1 MTIDWSDIE
10 KWDYIVI
17 AVSSE
22 YFKKYPMVEH
32 DDIKQSLYQWFMEHP
47 NKLKEWEAIGEKDA
61 KNLIYRSLRN
71 QALDYCQRWKA
82 KSLGYEPSDV
92 FYYDVDVVEA
102 MLPAVLRGEHGVS
115 HKLNLGGPGRPPAPA
130 EGGNM
135 MAMMIEIDKAYRKLN
150 TEDRTVLFYKYA
162 ESLDYGSIATEMK
175 LGSEDAARMR
185 HNRAVKKLIA
195 RIGGFR
201 PWLDK
206 DLPDSEEDS
215 QDNLESVE
223 VEESESDGYESGAD
237 EKEESLKQ

>member
-1 MTIDWSDIE
+1 MNWSDIE
-10 KWDYIVI
+10 KWDYIVV

-32 DDIKQSLYQWFMEHP
+32 DDIKQSLYEWFAEHP

-82 KSLGYEPSDV
+82 KTLGYEVSDI

-115 HKLNLGGPGRPPAPA
+115 HKLNLGGPGKPPAPA

-185 HNRAVKKLIA
+185 HNRAIKKLIT

-201 PWLDK
+201 PWLDQ
-206 DLPDSEEDS
+206 DIPDKEESVD
-215 QDNLESVE
+215 DNLESE
-223 VEESESDGYESGAD
+223 VIHEQDEDRDNDGTYENEESFS
-237 EKEESLKQ
+237 Q

>member
-1 MTIDWSDIE
+1 MDWEEIE
-10 KWDYIVI
+10 KWDYIVV

-32 DDIKQSLYQWFMEHP
+32 DDIKQSLYQWFLEHP

-102 MLPAVLRGEHGVS
+102 LLPAVLREEHGVS
-115 HKLNLGGPGRPPAPA
+115 HKLNLGGPGKPPAPA

-135 MAMMIEIDKAYRKLN
+135 MVMMIEIDKAYRKLN
-150 TEDRTVLFYKYA
+150 TEDRTVLFYKHA
-162 ESLDYGSIATEMK
+162 ESFDYGSIATEMK

-185 HNRAVKKLIA
+185 HNRAVKKLIT

-206 DLPDSEEDS
+206 DSMEEVVDEVNEAPHVPPHSE
-215 QDNLESVE
+215 
-223 VEESESDGYESGAD
+223 ESDGHEDGTDENQESFN
-237 EKEESLKQ
+237 

>member
-1 MTIDWSDIE
+1 MVMDWSAIE

-17 AVSSE
+17 SVSSE
-22 YFKKYPMVEH
+22 YAKKYQMVEH
-32 DDIKQSLYQWFMEHP
+32 DDIKQSLYEWFAEHP

-82 KSLGYEPSDV
+82 KTLGYEVSDM
-92 FYYDVDVVEA
+92 FYYDTTVVEA
-102 MLPAVLRGEHGVS
+102 ILPMVIRQEHGVS
-115 HKLNLGGPGRPPAPA
+115 HKLNLGGPGKPPAPA

-135 MAMMIEIDKAYRKLN
+135 MVMMIEIDKAYHKLN

-185 HNRAVKKLIA
+185 HNRAIKKLIT

-201 PWLDK
+201 PWLDR
-206 DLPDSEEDS
+206 DSPDEVAENPD
-215 QDNLESVE
+215 DIVESN
-223 VEESESDGYESGAD
+223 ESENKSEGHADSDNESD
-237 EKEESLKQ
+237 